1 MSKETENFLNAE
13 QSAQKLIQAL
23 EDLKNEAISY
33 KTSAHEL
40 DAAKGK
46 LLDLVDSFL
55 PIVQGAGEV
64 VSVLKSTHPEVLDKL
79 GALSSQVSEQSK
91 TIRSE
96 LEQKVK
102 SLSEQ
107 LNRLR
112 LLTIIGLS
120 IAGLSVIGIV
130 VLLLR

>member
-1 MSKETENFLNAE
+1 MPKETENFLHAE
-13 QSAQKLIQAL
+13 QSAQELIQAL
-23 EDLKNEAISY
+23 GDLKNETISY
-33 KTSAHEL
+33 KTSAQAL
-40 DAAKGK
+40 DAVKQK
-46 LLDLVDSFL
+46 LSDLIDSFL
-55 PIVQGAGEV
+55 PIVQGTGEV
-64 VSVLKSTHPEVLDKL
+64 VSVLKSTHPEVLEKL
-79 GALSSQVSEQSK
+79 RDLSSQLAEQSR
-91 TIRSE
+91 TLRNE

-112 LLTIIGLS
+112 LLTIISLS